1 MAPATEISDRTLAE
15 IVRAAATLVPEV
27 ARVIQRCTTSVDP
40 GCELARACGE
50 VASAYSALHMR
61 LADLPRTSLVDEVD
75 RLLNYQLH
83 LLVQASGLAF
93 RPRSPGWDRVA
104 ARFGDGWGEP
114 ADELIRLA
122 ARL

>member
-1 MAPATEISDRTLAE
+1 MATATEGSDRTLAE
-15 IVRAAATLVPEV
+15 IVRAAATLVPKA
-27 ARVIQRCTTSVDP
+27 ARVIQQCTNSVDP

-50 VASAYSALHMR
+50 IASAYSALHLR
-61 LADLPRTSLVDEVD
+61 LSDLPRTTLVDQVD

-93 RPRSPGWDRVA
+93 RPRGPGWHRVA
-104 ARFGDGWGEP
+104 ANFGDGWGEP